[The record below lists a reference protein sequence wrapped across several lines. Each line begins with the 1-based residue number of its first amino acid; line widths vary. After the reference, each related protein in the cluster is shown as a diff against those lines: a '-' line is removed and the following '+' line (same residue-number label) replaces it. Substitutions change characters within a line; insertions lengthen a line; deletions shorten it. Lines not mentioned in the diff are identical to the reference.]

1 MSSTT
6 PGQWWLAIDRKPEGP
21 YGTEYVKAL
30 LLGGRLRADQ
40 PICRVGETAWTPISS
55 FPDFRNAAND
65 PPPLPQA
72 VGSLTVRDRLLTAV
86 GWYFLVAAPVLF
98 AFGWLPA
105 PLFSSGFVDGS
116 RAHLYESV
124 LTGINVISDLIYVF
138 FSCIAGH
145 GLLKHRKRAVVWATI
160 VTVAGWAEAIVLLGL
175 FMFLHAAAGPEMYR
189 ADLEAGLTPLQMII
203 SFGQLFLLFGSILFQ
218 IVALVVMWRAYPRLI
233 DQPAVTS
240 PRHVS

>member
-1 MSSTT
+1 M
-6 PGQWWLAIDRKPEGP
+6 
-21 YGTEYVKAL
+21 
-30 LLGGRLRADQ
+30 
-40 PICRVGETAWTPISS
+40 
-55 FPDFRNAAND
+55 
-65 PPPLPQA
+65 
-72 VGSLTVRDRLLTAV
+72 TAV

-189 ADLEAGLTPLQMII
+189 ADLEAGLT
-203 SFGQLFLLFGSILFQ
+203 
-218 IVALVVMWRAYPRLI
+218 
-233 DQPAVTS
+233 
-240 PRHVS
+240 RHCR